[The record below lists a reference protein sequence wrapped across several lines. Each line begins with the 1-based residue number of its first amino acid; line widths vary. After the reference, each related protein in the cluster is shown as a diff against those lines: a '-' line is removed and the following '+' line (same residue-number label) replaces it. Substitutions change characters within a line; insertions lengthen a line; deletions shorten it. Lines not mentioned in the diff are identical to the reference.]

1 MKNPI
6 HIAVLDL
13 YNQFPNEGM
22 RCIKQLLEELTA
34 SNSWVKKVDY
44 FDVRAKGEFPNPN
57 EYDIFI
63 SSGGPG
69 DPKLTGE
76 SWEDKYVKLVDNCLE
91 HNKTALKKKYI
102 FFICHS
108 FQVIVQHWGLAE
120 VNKRKSTSFGVMPV
134 HRIGMGLE
142 EPLFEGL
149 DEPFYVVDSRDYQ
162 VVQPNRSKLHEF
174 GASVICLE
182 KFRPTIPLERA
193 IMGIRF
199 SKEMIGTQ
207 FHPEADPVG
216 MAHYLKQDEKKEIV
230 ISHHG
235 EDKYFEML
243 DHLYDDDK
251 IKSTHN
257 TILPRFLDF
266 AINQLQ
272 QNDEGVKSVKHQ
284 HVRI

>member
-22 RCIKQLLEELTA
+22 RCIKQLLEELTTFNT
-34 SNSWVKKVDY
+34 SVKKVDY
-44 FDVRAKGEFPNPN
+44 FDVRAKCELPNYK

-69 DPKLTGE
+69 NPQLIGE
-76 SWEDKYVKLVDNCLE
+76 SWEEKYVSLMDQCLD
-91 HNKTALKKKYI
+91 HNKKEQKKKYV

-108 FQVIVQHWGLAE
+108 FQVMVQHWGLAE

-142 EPLFEGL
+142 EPLFDGL
-149 DEPFYVVDSRDYQ
+149 EEPFYVVDSRDYQ
-162 VVQPNRSKLHEF
+162 VVQPNRSKLHDF
-174 GASVICLE
+174 GANVICLE

-216 MAHYLKQDEKKEIV
+216 MAHYLRQEDKKKIV
-230 ISHHG
+230 ITHHG
-235 EDKYFEML
+235 EDKYFDML
-243 DHLYDDDK
+243 EHLYDDDK
-251 IKSTHN
+251 IKRTHN
-257 TILPRFLDF
+257 TILPKFLAF
-266 AINQLQ
+266 AIEELQ
-272 QNDEGVKSVKHQ
+272 QNESGKGIKHQ
-284 HVRI
+284 RVRI

>member
-22 RCIKQLLEELTA
+22 RCIKQLLEELTTFNT
-34 SNSWVKKVDY
+34 SVKKVDY
-44 FDVRAKGEFPNPN
+44 FDVRAKCELPNYK

-69 DPKLTGE
+69 NPQLIGE
-76 SWEDKYVKLVDNCLE
+76 SLEEKYVSLMDQCLD
-91 HNKTALKKKYI
+91 HNKKEQKKKYV

-108 FQVIVQHWGLAE
+108 FQVMVQHWGLAE

-142 EPLFEGL
+142 EPLFDGL
-149 DEPFYVVDSRDYQ
+149 EEPFYVVDSRDYQ
-162 VVQPNRSKLHEF
+162 VVQPNRSKLHDF
-174 GASVICLE
+174 GANVICLE

-216 MAHYLKQDEKKEIV
+216 MAHYLRQEDKKKIV
-230 ISHHG
+230 ITHHG
-235 EDKYFEML
+235 EDKYFDML
-243 DHLYDDDK
+243 EHLYDDDK
-251 IKSTHN
+251 IKRTHN
-257 TILPRFLDF
+257 TILPKFLAF
-266 AINQLQ
+266 AIEELQ
-272 QNDEGVKSVKHQ
+272 QNESGKGIKHQ
-284 HVRI
+284 RVRI

>member
-22 RCIKQLLEELTA
+22 RCIKQLLEELTTFNT
-34 SNSWVKKVDY
+34 SVKKVDY
-44 FDVRAKGEFPNPN
+44 FDVRAKCELPNYK

-69 DPKLTGE
+69 NPQLIGE
-76 SWEDKYVKLVDNCLE
+76 SWEEKYVSLMDQCLD
-91 HNKTALKKKYI
+91 HNKKEQKKKYV

-108 FQVIVQHWGLAE
+108 FQVMVQHWGLAE

-142 EPLFEGL
+142 EPLFDGL
-149 DEPFYVVDSRDYQ
+149 EEPFYVVDSRDYQ
-162 VVQPNRSKLHEF
+162 VVQPNRSKLHDF
-174 GASVICLE
+174 GANVICLE

-216 MAHYLKQDEKKEIV
+216 MAHYLRQKDKKKIV
-230 ISHHG
+230 ITHHG
-235 EDKYFEML
+235 EDKYFDML
-243 DHLYDDDK
+243 EHLYDDDK
-251 IKSTHN
+251 IKRTHN
-257 TILPRFLDF
+257 TILPKFLAF
-266 AINQLQ
+266 AIEELQ
-272 QNDEGVKSVKHQ
+272 QNESGKGIKHQ
-284 HVRI
+284 RVRI

>member
-22 RCIKQLLEELTA
+22 RCIKQLLEELTTFNT
-34 SNSWVKKVDY
+34 SVKKVDY
-44 FDVRAKGEFPNPN
+44 FDVRAKCELPNYK

-69 DPKLTGE
+69 NPQLIGE
-76 SWEDKYVKLVDNCLE
+76 SWEEKYVSLMDQCLD
-91 HNKTALKKKYI
+91 HNKKEQKKKYV

-108 FQVIVQHWGLAE
+108 FQVMVQHWGLAE

-142 EPLFEGL
+142 EPLFDGL
-149 DEPFYVVDSRDYQ
+149 EEPFYVVDSRDYQ
-162 VVQPNRSKLHEF
+162 VVQPNRSKLHDF
-174 GASVICLE
+174 GANVICLE

-216 MAHYLKQDEKKEIV
+216 MAHYLRQEDKKKIV
-230 ISHHG
+230 ITHHG
-235 EDKYFEML
+235 EDKYFDML
-243 DHLYDDDK
+243 EHLYDDDK
-251 IKSTHN
+251 IKRTHN
-257 TILPRFLDF
+257 TILPKFLAF
-266 AINQLQ
+266 AIEELQ
-272 QNDEGVKSVKHQ
+272 QNESGKGIKHQ
-284 HVRI
+284 RGRI

>member
-1 MKNPI
+1 MRNPI
-6 HIAVLDL
+6 QIAVLDL

-22 RCIKQLLEELTA
+22 RCIKQLLDELTA
-34 SNSWVKKVDY
+34 SNSSVKRVDY
-44 FDVRAKGEFPNPN
+44 FDVRAECSLPDPKD
-57 EYDIFI
+57 YDIFI

-76 SWEDKYVKLVDNCLE
+76 SWEKKYVSLVDYCLE
-91 HNKTALKKKYI
+91 HNKTEKRKKYI

-120 VNKRKSTSFGVMPV
+120 VNRRKSTSFGVMPV

-199 SKEMIGTQ
+199 SDEMVGTQ

-216 MAHYLKQDEKKEIV
+216 MAHYLRQEEKKKIV
-230 ISHHG
+230 ITHHG
-235 EDKYFEML
+235 EEKYHEML
-243 DHLYDDDK
+243 EHLYDEDK
-251 IKSTHN
+251 IKRTHH
-257 TILPRFLDF
+257 TILPKFLSF
-266 AINQLQ
+266 AIDRLK
-272 QNDEGVKSVKHQ
+272 EREEVSVKHLRE
-284 HVRI
+284 HI

>member
-22 RCIKQLLEELTA
+22 RCIKQLLEELTTFNT
-34 SNSWVKKVDY
+34 SVKKVDY
-44 FDVRAKGEFPNPN
+44 FDVRARCELPNYK

-69 DPKLTGE
+69 NPQLIGE
-76 SWEDKYVKLVDNCLE
+76 SWEEKYVSLMDQCLD
-91 HNKTALKKKYI
+91 HNKKEQKKKYV

-108 FQVIVQHWGLAE
+108 FQVMVQHWGLAE

-142 EPLFEGL
+142 EPLFDGL
-149 DEPFYVVDSRDYQ
+149 EEPFYVVDSRDYQ
-162 VVQPNRSKLHEF
+162 VVQPNRSKLHDF
-174 GASVICLE
+174 GANVICLE

-216 MAHYLKQDEKKEIV
+216 MAHYLRQEDKKKIV
-230 ISHHG
+230 ITHHG
-235 EDKYFEML
+235 EDKYFDML
-243 DHLYDDDK
+243 EHLYDDDK
-251 IKSTHN
+251 IKRTHN
-257 TILPRFLDF
+257 TILPKFLAF
-266 AINQLQ
+266 AIEELQ
-272 QNDEGVKSVKHQ
+272 QNESGKGIKHQ
-284 HVRI
+284 RVRI